1 MKISRVYDMGVKV
14 DTSIDWDRAN
24 EFFQFIDA
32 QYNLEN
38 QSAGTGFGIRNYQ
51 TDGNPEDKDIG
62 QQIQQIAEAW
72 PVVPVDLDYI
82 SSYFQVGY
90 DELDGADEIRCPNCL
105 KRLEDLC
112 DLEQR
117 QEVFTD
123 ESQYWYTI
131 RYQCDN
137 ETCAVAYVNVDVP
150 GYALNQ

>member
-1 MKISRVYDMGVKV
+1 MKVSRVYDMGIKV
-14 DTSIDWDRAN
+14 TTSIDEWDQAN
-24 EFFQFIDA
+24 QFYEFIGS

-38 QSAGTGFGIRNYQ
+38 MSGGMGFGIRDCQ
-51 TDGNPEDKDIG
+51 LHGNPEDEDIG
-62 QQIQQIAEAW
+62 QYIQQIAEAW
-72 PVVPVDLDYI
+72 HVDLDYV
-82 SSYFQVGY
+82 SSSFQVGY

-150 GYALNQ
+150 GYGLNQ